1 MLNRGAENLHN
12 VTQIAKLE
20 ETLSVSSNAKND
32 LHAVCSELSRYVCL
46 CVCVCVC
53 VLRHLWSIFGQI
65 YSSIILI
72 KVLISFYKNIL
83 LNFFF

>member
-53 VLRHLWSIFGQI
+53 VCAPPFVEHFWSNLQFH
-65 YSSIILI
+65 
-72 KVLISFYKNIL
+72 NI
-83 LNFFF
+83 N